1 VRRYVVSAP
10 AASGNVWWIIEDT
23 QSSKPDNNVAFFAVS
38 MPNAEPEAHTLCY
51 RLNTHDP
58 ARAC

>member
-1 VRRYVVSAP
+1 VRRYTVTTP
-10 AASGNVWWIIEDT
+10 THSGNAWWSIEDT
-23 QSSKPDNNVAFFAVS
+23 QSIESDKSVARFAVS